1 MTRWFLAAGTSTYK
15 ELEPIDGVADELER
29 MNRLF
34 GGTLSYETAPALL
47 GRTAEAVRRELGG
60 GPERGFGAD
69 DTVVVYYSGHGL
81 RCGER
86 HYLAGADSV
95 EDAPAATA
103 LATEDL
109 VRLLAERGARRLL
122 LILHTCHAAAG
133 AATAGQAML
142 GQIAQYPDTYQNHQL
157 VSLSVLCASRAYE
170 AAHGQAF
177 AQALEAAIA
186 DEACGGTRA
195 PKLLLE
201 SLVDHMSRRL
211 QGQHATHATFLSE
224 GGEHA
229 FFPNPRFKDLPDGIP
244 LSEQGAGPWPAG
256 TGFVG
261 RSDALARL
269 DAWMSE
275 PGSPGHWSA
284 ITGAPGRG
292 KSALLREFH
301 RRLLAREDARDTA
314 VLLVDVRHHELA
326 HLIARLAESPLRTG
340 AGVLLVDGVEEAGSP
355 DDRDGKESRTLIT
368 FLTQLTT
375 ARPDLRVVATA
386 SRQLVLNSGAVNQVD
401 LDRED
406 SRHDM
411 AAHAARLLVEPDGPG
426 SRSGWSAEQARGAAP
441 GIVRRSGGNH
451 LLLRLIA
458 LRMAASP
465 PAPGAP
471 EPHDDAGAPTV
482 AHALWDLLRARS
494 RDEGELRKVCVLLT
508 GLAFS
513 RGAGLPW
520 ASGLWP
526 GIATRVC
533 REEEP
538 LTDDDVR
545 RALDVAAPLIA
556 EGVDPAGRSAY
567 RLHHEEYAQALRDA
581 APRGTAARAPRVM
594 CDERDRRRREHP
606 DRPRDPG
613 LDEQSGKSAQ
623 DVEEDGWA
631 QVVTR
636 VVGYWAR
643 RAYGQFVN
651 RLPSWMHEFPEVV
664 FIGTARGSVIEETTD
679 GQGRETVTV
688 SAPSGGALYIE
699 KVGHAFGKRDRD
711 HL

>member
-1 MTRWFLAAGTSTYK
+1 MTRWFLAAGTSTYT

-34 GGTLSYETAPALL
+34 GETLSYETAPALL
-47 GRTAEAVRRELGG
+47 GRSADAVRRELGG

-133 AATAGQAML
+133 AAMAGQAML

-157 VSLSVLCASRAYE
+157 VSLSVFCASRAYE

-177 AQALEAAIA
+177 AQALEAAVA

-195 PKLLLE
+195 RKLLLE

-211 QGQHATHATFLSE
+211 EGQHATHATFLSE
-224 GGEHA
+224 GGDHA
-229 FFPNPRFKDLPDGIP
+229 FFPNPRFRELPDGIP

-269 DAWMSE
+269 GAWVSV
-275 PGSPGHWSA
+275 PGGPGHWSA

-301 RRLLAREDARDTA
+301 RRLMEREDARDAA
-314 VLLVDVRHHELA
+314 VLLVDVRHRDLE
-326 HLIARLAESPLRTG
+326 HLVARLAESPLRTG
-340 AGVLLVDGVEEAGSP
+340 SGVLLVDGVEEAGSP
-355 DDRDGKESRTLIT
+355 DGGDDGESRALINC
-368 FLTQLTT
+368 LTELAA

-386 SRQLVLNSGAVNQVD
+386 SRQLVLNSSAVDQVD

-406 SRHDM
+406 PQDDM
-411 AAHAARLLVEPDGPG
+411 VGHAARVLVEPEGPG
-426 SRSGWSAEQARGAAP
+426 SRSGWSAEEARGAAP
-441 GIVRRSGGNH
+441 RIVRRAGGNH

-458 LRMAASP
+458 LRMAAAP
-465 PAPGAP
+465 PAPGEA
-471 EPHDDAGAPTV
+471 EPNEDAGSPTV
-482 AHALWDLLRARS
+482 AQALWDLLRARS
-494 RDEGELRKVCVLLT
+494 RDEGEFRKVCVLLT

-526 GIATRVC
+526 GVATRVC

-581 APRGTAARAPRVM
+581 APRGTAARAERVM
-594 CDERDRRRREHP
+594 RDERDSRRREHP
-606 DRPRDPG
+606 DRRRDPC
-613 LDEQSGKSAQ
+613 LDEQCGKSAT
-623 DVEEDGWA
+623 DIEEDA
-631 QVVTR
+631 L
-636 VVGYWAR
+636 AR
-643 RAYGQFVN
+643 ALTDGVSAWMRWAYGQFVN
-651 RLPSWMHEFPEVV
+651 RMPSWIRGFPEMV
-664 FIGTARGSVIEETTD
+664 FIGTARGSVVVQTTD
-679 GQGRETVTV
+679 GQGREAVTVT
-688 SAPSGGALYIE
+688 ARPGSGLYIE
-699 KVGHAFGKRDRD
+699 RVGHQPRKPDRD
-711 HL
+711 L